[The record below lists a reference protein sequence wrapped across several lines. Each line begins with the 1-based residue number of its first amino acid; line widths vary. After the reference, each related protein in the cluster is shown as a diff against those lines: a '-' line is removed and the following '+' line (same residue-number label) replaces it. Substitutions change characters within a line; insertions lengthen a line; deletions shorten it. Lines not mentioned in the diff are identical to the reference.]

1 MPVPRARPFPAAL
14 SFILIAFMTILGLS
28 ACGTARHPESPQFR
42 NGRGVQ
48 LMTPQ
53 IGQAIDMKAP
63 LTTTAGWARAD

>member
-1 MPVPRARPFPAAL
+1 LTAPVPRARPFPAAL
-14 SFILIAFMTILGLS
+14 SFILIAFMTTLGSS
-28 ACGTARHPESPQFR
+28 ACGTARHPAPQFR

-63 LTTTAGWARAD
+63 LTTAWWARAD

>member
-1 MPVPRARPFPAAL
+1 
-14 SFILIAFMTILGLS
+14 MTILGLS

>member
-1 MPVPRARPFPAAL
+1 
-14 SFILIAFMTILGLS
+14 MTTLGSS
-28 ACGTARHPESPQFR
+28 ACGTARHPAPQFR

-63 LTTTAGWARAD
+63 LTTTAWWARAD